1 MNESVADAQPLQGHC
16 AECRRI
22 KAEYYRAWRAGDR
35 VAAEAWCVTMGRH
48 QRVAH

>member
-1 MNESVADAQPLQGHC
+1 MNEPPTQTPC

-35 VAAEAWCVTMGRH
+35 DAAEALCVAMGRH
-48 QRVAH
+48 QRMAH